1 MLFHFCR
8 NIVGLMHYL
17 LFYFGSRFT
26 ESGFCALYII
36 CTISILN
43 LHLSFFFIFYFFFT
57 LSPFPFLKKHGWCS
71 VFINCAG
78 RLFPI
83 PSFPRVCIVRLSWI
97 LSWIFPF
104 IFVHI
109 LICIFIFYYLFI
121 SVFVSGCSY
130 HVILMEIFHNGDLT
144 KDQKKY
150 KVSLMVTFSFHFF
163 FFYFANCKIFKSW
176 RIFQTINQGV

>member
-1 MLFHFCR
+1 MLFCFSTF
-8 NIVGLMHYL
+8 VETL
-17 LFYFGSRFT
+17 LDSCIIFFLFSSILT

-36 CTISILN
+36 RTISILN
-43 LHLSFFFIFYFFFT
+43 LHLSFFFYFLFYYFFT

-71 VFINCAG
+71 VFINCAD

-83 PSFPRVCIVRLSWI
+83 PSFPRVCIVR

-130 HVILMEIFHNGDLT
+130 HVILMEIFHNGDFT
-144 KDQKKY
+144 RDQKKY
-150 KVSLMVTFSFHFF
+150 KVSLMGTFSFHFF
-163 FFYFANCKIFKSW
+163 FLLCKLQNI
-176 RIFQTINQGV
+176 